1 MKIPKYVYELVE
13 LGRLRPA
20 PLDEQ
25 ANSSIAGQGEYGFM
39 FRVYR
44 QSHSQSGGVFVAEV
58 ERITAWARREYAES
72 NIHTYRWYTDKEHRK
87 PYYKRDYALVTITDP
102 VAQQL
107 EKRVSFRRAM
117 KQSIGRS
124 MKAGAKGIK
133 MKLGGR
139 LGGAE
144 IARSESYHEGSIP
157 LQTLRANIDYGFA
170 EAHTTYGNIG
180 VKVWIY
186 KGQVLPTAK
195 KAPKQNEGGK

>member
-25 ANSSIAGQGEYGFM
+25 ANSSIAGQGEYGYM

-44 QSHSQSGGVFVAEV
+44 KSNSQSGGVFVAEV
-58 ERITAWARREYAES
+58 ERITVWARREYAES

-107 EKRVSFRRAM
+107 EKLIALVS
-117 KQSIGRS
+117 
-124 MKAGAKGIK
+124 
-133 MKLGGR
+133 
-139 LGGAE
+139 
-144 IARSESYHEGSIP
+144 
-157 LQTLRANIDYGFA
+157 
-170 EAHTTYGNIG
+170 
-180 VKVWIY
+180 
-186 KGQVLPTAK
+186 K
-195 KAPKQNEGGK
+195 KH